1 MKLIFYVIYLKYR
14 KEYEV
19 DLLRDISDIYWKEY
33 EVDLLRDISE
43 IPERI

>member
-1 MKLIFYVIYLKYR
+1 MKLIFYVIYLK
-14 KEYEV
+14 
-19 DLLRDISDIYWKEY
+19 YWKEY